1 MKQFI
6 DKLRSAVSR
15 FGGNSDLGFVF
26 GLFGAVL
33 LLVVPVHK
41 DLLSVLLVFSIAI
54 SLLILLTVI
63 YVKEPPE
70 FSVFPTILLAVTL
83 YRLGLNVASTRLI
96 LLDGDAGSVIQS
108 FGTFVVGGNYV
119 VGSVIFLILVI
130 INFVVITKGAG
141 RIAEVTARFTLDAMP
156 GKQMSIDAEMNSGV
170 ITEAQALEKRE
181 KIQKDADFYGSM
193 DGASKFVRGDAIAG
207 IFITVVNI
215 IGGILIGYFQRD
227 LTMGDALQTYTILSI
242 GDGLVS
248 QIPAIIVSIAAGI
261 LVTRSSEESDLGEF
275 VGRQLTIYPRAVGI
289 SGAMLL
295 MFAFFLDETFWPF
308 FILSMGCFAAAYH
321 FKKKADAEATV
332 LEELGAGDHA
342 ALAHGGAGPTAGQA
356 GGGQSGIV
364 PAGEEG
370 ASQLSPMESA
380 IEQEVFG
387 LEMGYGLLVLA
398 DKKKGGDLLERIT
411 GARTNFAKEM
421 GMLLPTIGVRDN
433 IELEPNEY
441 RFLLR
446 GKEIVRSTI
455 IPDRMLAMSMGGGDA
470 GRLKGIPTIEPVFG
484 IQAMWVPEEERR
496 NAEVEG
502 CTVVDPSSVLVTHL
516 SDVLKRNAYLIL
528 EREGTQRL
536 LDLVKDRNPTL
547 VSELLPDLVNVG
559 IIQRTLQNLLRERI
573 PIKNLTLILETIADM
588 AALTKNPDDLSEQTR
603 KRLGMY
609 FVKEY
614 EVEPNKLLA
623 MTFEPKLEQTLI
635 GRVKRSQFDIGMV
648 MDPDLTEGIIA
659 EIEPK
664 IQEMTEKGLT
674 PVIVTTSEL
683 RLAFR
688 RFMEPSYPQLVV
700 LAYQELPSETQIE
713 PFGAIALSGQALPED
728 IVSAME
734 AEGGPV
740 NPSSPEEVPVAA

>member
-1 MKQFI
+1 MNDLYQKF
-6 DKLRSAVSR
+6 KSNLGRLS
-15 FGGNSDLGFVF
+15 GNSDLGFVF

-41 DLLSVLLVFSIAI
+41 DILSILLVVSIAI

-63 YVKEPPE
+63 YVKDPPE
-70 FSVFPTILLAVTL
+70 FSVFPTLLLSVTL

-96 LLDGDAGSVIQS
+96 LLDGDAGSVIES

-119 VGSVIFLILVI
+119 VGTVIFLILVI

-170 ITEAQALEKRE
+170 ITEAEALSKRE

-193 DGASKFVRGDAIAG
+193 DGASKFVRGDAVAG

-215 IGGILIGYFQRD
+215 IGGILIGYFQKEMTIVGS
-227 LTMGDALQTYTILSI
+227 LEKYTILSI

-248 QIPAIIVSIAAGI
+248 QVPAIIISIAAGI
-261 LVTRSSEESDLGEF
+261 LVTRSSEEANLGEF
-275 VGRQLTIYPRAVGI
+275 VGKQLTVYPRAIGI
-289 SGAMLL
+289 AGCMLL
-295 MFAFFLDETFWPF
+295 LFAFFLSDTFWPF
-308 FILSMGCFAAAYH
+308 FILSLVCFGAAYH
-321 FKKKADAEATV
+321 YSKVASSEDSEFDEIGQASGPSQAPQ
-332 LEELGAGDHA
+332 
-342 ALAHGGAGPTAGQA
+342 GGAPQ
-356 GGGQSGIV
+356 QSS
-364 PAGEEG
+364 ALNSEEG
-370 ASQLSPMESA
+370 QENKLSPMENA

-398 DKKKGGDLLERIT
+398 DKKKGGDLLDRIT
-411 GARTNFAKEM
+411 GARTNFAREM

-446 GKEIVRSTI
+446 GKEIIRSTI
-455 IPDRMLAMSMGGGDA
+455 LPDRVLAMSMGGGDA
-470 GRLKGIPTIEPVFG
+470 GKLNGIPTIEPVFG
-484 IQAMWVPEEERR
+484 IQAMWIPDEERR
-496 NAEVEG
+496 NAEIEG

-516 SDVLKRNAYLIL
+516 ADVLKRIAYLIL

-536 LDLVKDRNPTL
+536 LDLIKDKNPTL

-573 PIKNLTLILETIADM
+573 PIKNLTIVLETIADM
-588 AALTKNPDDLSEQTR
+588 AAITKNPDDLSEQAR

-614 EVEPNKLLA
+614 EVETDKLLA
-623 MTFEPKLEQTLI
+623 MTFEPRLEQTLI
-635 GRVKRSQFDIGMV
+635 SRVKRSQFDIGLV
-648 MDPDLTEGIIA
+648 MDPNLTEGIIR

-664 IQEMTEKGLT
+664 IKEMTERGLS
-674 PVIVTTSEL
+674 PIIVTTTEL

-700 LAYQELPSETQIE
+700 LAYQELPTETQIE
-713 PFGAIALSGQALPED
+713 PFGAIALEAQSLPPD
-728 IVSAME
+728 IISAME
-734 AEGGPV
+734 DSNTPGDPQDI
-740 NPSSPEEVPVAA
+740 PVAA

>member
-1 MKQFI
+1 MKELSSKIKSLF
-6 DKLRSAVSR
+6 SR

-41 DLLSVLLVFSIAI
+41 DLLSILLVISIAI

-63 YVKEPPE
+63 YVKDPPE
-70 FSVFPTILLAVTL
+70 FSVFPTLLLSVTL

-96 LLDGDAGSVIQS
+96 LLDGDAGSVIES

-119 VGSVIFLILVI
+119 VGTVIFLILVI

-170 ITEAQALEKRE
+170 ITEAEALSKRE
-181 KIQKDADFYGSM
+181 KIQQDADFYGSM

-215 IGGILIGYFQRD
+215 IGGILIGYFQKD
-227 LTMGDALQTYTILSI
+227 MTITGSLEKYTILSI

-248 QIPAIIVSIAAGI
+248 QIPAIIISIAAGI
-261 LVTRSSEESDLGEF
+261 LVTRSSEEANLGEF
-275 VGRQLTIYPRAVGI
+275 VGKQLTIYPRAIGI
-289 SGAMLL
+289 AGVMLL
-295 MFAFFLDETFWPF
+295 LFSLFLNETFWPF
-308 FILSMGCFAAAYH
+308 FILSLICFATAYH
-321 FKKKADAEATV
+321 FSKKLSAQELEDAESLIGNMSPTPSSNVGATTTANQ
-332 LEELGAGDHA
+332 EDGDN
-342 ALAHGGAGPTAGQA
+342 
-356 GGGQSGIV
+356 SK
-364 PAGEEG
+364 
-370 ASQLSPMESA
+370 LSAMENA

-398 DKKKGGDLLERIT
+398 DNKKGGDLLERIT
-411 GARTNFAKEM
+411 GARTNFAREM

-446 GKEIVRSTI
+446 GKEIVRSSI
-455 IPDRMLAMSMGGGDA
+455 MPDRVLAMSMGGGA
-470 GRLKGIPTIEPVFG
+470 ASKLNGIPTIEPVFG
-484 IQAMWVPEEERR
+484 IQAMWVPEEEKR

-516 SDVLKRNAYLIL
+516 ADVLKREAHLIL

-536 LDLVKDRNPTL
+536 LDLIKDKNPTL

-559 IIQRTLQNLLRERI
+559 VIQRTLQNLLRERVS
-573 PIKNLTLILETIADM
+573 IKNLTIILETIADM
-588 AALTKNPDDLSEQTR
+588 ASVTKNPDDLSEQAR

-614 EVEPNKLLA
+614 ESEPNKLLA
-623 MTFEPKLEQTLI
+623 MTFEPTLEQTLVS
-635 GRVKRSQFDIGMV
+635 RVKRSQFDIGLL
-648 MDPDLTEGIIA
+648 MDPSLTEGIIT

-664 IQEMTEKGLT
+664 IREMSDRGLT
-674 PVIVTTSEL
+674 PILVTTAEL

-688 RFMEPSYPQLVV
+688 RFMEPSFPQLII
-700 LAYQELPSETQIE
+700 LAYQELPSETHVE
-713 PFGAIALSGQALPED
+713 PFAAIALEDNSLPPE

-734 AEGGPV
+734 NDP
-740 NPSSPEEVPVAA
+740 NIQNQPQVAA

>member
-1 MKQFI
+1 MNDLYQKF
-6 DKLRSAVSR
+6 KLSLGRLS
-15 FGGNSDLGFVF
+15 GNSDLGFVF

-41 DLLSVLLVFSIAI
+41 DILSILLVVSIAI

-63 YVKEPPE
+63 YVKDPPE
-70 FSVFPTILLAVTL
+70 FSVFPTLLLSVTL

-96 LLDGDAGSVIQS
+96 LLDGDAGSVIES

-119 VGSVIFLILVI
+119 VGTVIFLILVI

-170 ITEAQALEKRE
+170 ITEAEALSKRE

-193 DGASKFVRGDAIAG
+193 DGASKFVRGDAVAG

-215 IGGILIGYFQRD
+215 IGGILIGYFQKEMTIVGS
-227 LTMGDALQTYTILSI
+227 LEKYTILSI

-248 QIPAIIVSIAAGI
+248 QVPAIIISIAAGI
-261 LVTRSSEESDLGEF
+261 LVTRSSEEANLGEF
-275 VGRQLTIYPRAVGI
+275 VGKQLTVYPRAIGI
-289 SGAMLL
+289 AGCMLL
-295 MFAFFLDETFWPF
+295 LFAFFLSDTFWPF
-308 FILSMGCFAAAYH
+308 FILSLVCFGAAYH
-321 FKKKADAEATV
+321 YSKVASSEDSEFDEIGQASGPSQAPQ
-332 LEELGAGDHA
+332 
-342 ALAHGGAGPTAGQA
+342 GGAPQ
-356 GGGQSGIV
+356 QSS
-364 PAGEEG
+364 ALNSEEG
-370 ASQLSPMESA
+370 QENQLSPMENA

-398 DKKKGGDLLERIT
+398 DKKKGGDLLDRIT
-411 GARTNFAKEM
+411 GARTNFAREM

-446 GKEIVRSTI
+446 GKEIIRSTI
-455 IPDRMLAMSMGGGDA
+455 LPDRVLAMSMGGGDA
-470 GRLKGIPTIEPVFG
+470 GKLNGIPTIEPVFG
-484 IQAMWVPEEERR
+484 IQAMWIPDEERR
-496 NAEVEG
+496 NAEIEG

-516 SDVLKRNAYLIL
+516 ADVLKRIAYLIL

-536 LDLVKDRNPTL
+536 LDLIKDKNPTL

-573 PIKNLTLILETIADM
+573 PIKNLTIVLETIADM
-588 AALTKNPDDLSEQTR
+588 AAITKNPDDLSEQAR

-614 EVEPNKLLA
+614 EVETDKLLA
-623 MTFEPKLEQTLI
+623 MTFEPRLEQTLI
-635 GRVKRSQFDIGMV
+635 SRVKRSQFDIGLV
-648 MDPDLTEGIIA
+648 MDPNLTEGIIR

-664 IQEMTEKGLT
+664 IKEMTERGLS
-674 PVIVTTSEL
+674 PIIVTTTEL

-700 LAYQELPSETQIE
+700 LAYQELPTETQIE
-713 PFGAIALSGQALPED
+713 PFGAIALEAQSLPPD
-728 IVSAME
+728 IISAME
-734 AEGGPV
+734 DSNTPGDPQDI
-740 NPSSPEEVPVAA
+740 PVAA

>member
-1 MKQFI
+1 MTDFLAN
-6 DKLRSAVSR
+6 LRSTFSR

-33 LLVVPVHK
+33 LLVLPVHK
-41 DLLSVLLVFSIAI
+41 DILSVLLVFSIAI

-63 YVKEPPE
+63 YVKDPPE
-70 FSVFPTILLAVTL
+70 FSVFPTLLLAVTL

-96 LLDGDAGSVIQS
+96 LLDGDAGSVIQA

-119 VGSVIFLILVI
+119 VGAVIFFILVI

-170 ITEAQALEKRE
+170 ITEAQALERRAR
-181 KIQKDADFYGSM
+181 IQKDADFYGSM

-207 IFITVVNI
+207 IFITVVNV

-227 LTMGDALQTYTILSI
+227 MSMSDSLQTYTILSI
-242 GDGLVS
+242 GDGLVT

-261 LVTRSSEESDLGEF
+261 LVTRSSEETNLGEF
-275 VGRQLTIYPRAVGI
+275 VGRQLTVYPKAIAIAGV
-289 SGAMLL
+289 MLL
-295 MFAFFLDETFWPF
+295 LFSFFLSDTFWPF
-308 FILSMGCFAAAYH
+308 FILALGCFATAY
-321 FKKKADAEATV
+321 FLSKRSENA
-332 LEELGAGDHA
+332 LIEELAPQGADPA
-342 ALAHGGAGPTAGQA
+342 AAQLGMSGR
-356 GGGQSGIV
+356 QSSPGREQTME
-364 PAGEEG
+364 GE
-370 ASQLSPMESA
+370 SPKLSPMESA
-380 IEQEVFG
+380 IEQEVFA

-441 RFLLR
+441 RFMLR
-446 GKEIVRSTI
+446 GKEVVRASVM
-455 IPDRMLAMSMGGGDA
+455 PDRSLAMSMGDGDA
-470 GRLKGIPTIEPVFG
+470 SKLKGIPTTEPVFG
-484 IQAMWVPEEERR
+484 IKAMWIPEDEKRR
-496 NAEVEG
+496 AEVEG
-502 CTVVDPSSVLVTHL
+502 CTVVDPASVLVTHL
-516 SDVLKRNAYLIL
+516 ADVLKRTAHLIL

-536 LDLVKDRNPTL
+536 LDLIKDKNPTL

-588 AALTKNPDDLSEQTR
+588 APLTKNPDDLAEQTR

-614 EVEPNKLLA
+614 EVEPNKLVSL
-623 MTFEPKLEQTLI
+623 TFEPTLEQTLVS
-635 GRVKRSQFDIGMV
+635 RVKRSQFDIGLV
-648 MDPDLTEGIIA
+648 MDPQLTEGLIR

-664 IQEMTEKGLT
+664 IEEMSRNGLT
-674 PVIVTTSEL
+674 PVLVTTAEL

-713 PFGAIALSGQALPED
+713 PFGAIATANQGLPDE
-728 IVSAME
+728 IVNAME
-734 AEGGPV
+734 KQQAE
-740 NPSSPEEVPVAA
+740 EQVPVAA

>member
-1 MKQFI
+1 MSELWIKIKGAF
-6 DKLRSAVSR
+6 AR
-15 FGGNSDLGFVF
+15 FGGTSDLGFVF

-41 DLLSVLLVFSIAI
+41 DILSILLVISIAI

-63 YVKEPPE
+63 YVKDPPE
-70 FSVFPTILLAVTL
+70 FSVFPTLLLSVTL

-96 LLDGDAGSVIQS
+96 LLDGDAGSVINS

-119 VGSVIFLILVI
+119 VGTVIFLILVI

-170 ITEAQALEKRE
+170 ITEAEALSKRE

-193 DGASKFVRGDAIAG
+193 DGASKFVRGDAVAG

-215 IGGILIGYFQRD
+215 IGGILIGYFQKD
-227 LTMGDALQTYTILSI
+227 MTIGDSLQKYTILSI

-248 QIPAIIVSIAAGI
+248 QIPAIIISIAAGI
-261 LVTRSSEESDLGEF
+261 LVTRSSEEANLGEF
-275 VGRQLTIYPRAVGI
+275 VGKQLTIYPRAIAIAGI
-289 SGAMLL
+289 MLL
-295 MFAFFLDETFWPF
+295 LFSLFLDETFWPF
-308 FILSMGCFAAAYH
+308 FILSVICFAAAHH
-321 FKKKADAEATV
+321 FNKKLAAQEPEFAEI
-332 LEELGAGDHA
+332 
-342 ALAHGGAGPTAGQA
+342 
-356 GGGQSGIV
+356 GGGGMAAQ
-364 PAGEEG
+364 PAAHSNSAAPSTAEEKEG
-370 ASQLSPMESA
+370 SRLSAMESA

-398 DKKKGGDLLERIT
+398 DNKKGGDLLDRIT
-411 GARTNFAKEM
+411 GARTNFAREM

-446 GKEIVRSTI
+446 GKEIVRSSI
-455 IPDRMLAMSMGGGDA
+455 MPDRVLAMSMGGGDA
-470 GRLKGIPTIEPVFG
+470 SKLNGIPTIEPVFG
-484 IQAMWVPEEERR
+484 IKAMWVPEEERR

-516 SDVLKRNAYLIL
+516 ADVLKREAHLIL

-536 LDLVKDRNPTL
+536 LDLIKDKNPTL

-559 IIQRTLQNLLRERI
+559 VIQRTLQNLLRERVS
-573 PIKNLTLILETIADM
+573 IKNLTIILETIADM
-588 AALTKNPDDLSEQTR
+588 AAVTKNPDDLSEQCR

-614 EVEPNKLLA
+614 ESETNKLLA
-623 MTFEPKLEQTLI
+623 MTFEPTLEQTLVS
-635 GRVKRSQFDIGMV
+635 RVKRSQFDIGLL
-648 MDPDLTEGIIA
+648 MDPSLTEGIIR

-664 IQEMTEKGLT
+664 INEMADRGLT
-674 PVIVTTSEL
+674 PILVTTAEL

-700 LAYQELPSETQIE
+700 LAYQELPTETQVE
-713 PFGAIALSGQALPED
+713 PFAAIALEDRSLPPE
-728 IVSAME
+728 IVSALDE
-734 AEGGPV
+734 
-740 NPSSPEEVPVAA
+740 NPNLESQPQVAA

>member
-1 MKQFI
+1 MNDLYQKF
-6 DKLRSAVSR
+6 KSNLGRLS
-15 FGGNSDLGFVF
+15 GNSDLGFVF
-26 GLFGAVL
+26 GLFGAVF

-41 DLLSVLLVFSIAI
+41 DILSILLVVSIAI

-63 YVKEPPE
+63 YVKDPPE
-70 FSVFPTILLAVTL
+70 FSVFPTLLLSVTL

-96 LLDGDAGSVIQS
+96 LLDGDAGSVIES

-119 VGSVIFLILVI
+119 VGTVIFLILVI

-170 ITEAQALEKRE
+170 ITEAEALSKRE

-193 DGASKFVRGDAIAG
+193 DGASKFVRGDAVAG

-215 IGGILIGYFQRD
+215 IGGILIGYFQKEMTIVGS
-227 LTMGDALQTYTILSI
+227 LEKYTILSI

-248 QIPAIIVSIAAGI
+248 QVPAIIISIAAGI
-261 LVTRSSEESDLGEF
+261 LVTRSSEEANLGEF
-275 VGRQLTIYPRAVGI
+275 VGKQLTVYPRAIGI
-289 SGAMLL
+289 AGCMLL
-295 MFAFFLDETFWPF
+295 LFSFFLSETFWPF
-308 FILSMGCFAAAYH
+308 FILSMVCFAAAYH
-321 FKKKADAEATV
+321 YSKVASSEDSEFDEIGQGSGPSQAPQ
-332 LEELGAGDHA
+332 
-342 ALAHGGAGPTAGQA
+342 GGAPL
-356 GGGQSGIV
+356 QSS
-364 PAGEEG
+364 ALNSEEG
-370 ASQLSPMESA
+370 QENKLSPMENA

-398 DKKKGGDLLERIT
+398 DKKKGGDLLDRIT
-411 GARTNFAKEM
+411 GARTNFAREM

-446 GKEIVRSTI
+446 GKEIIRSTI
-455 IPDRMLAMSMGGGDA
+455 LPDRVLAMSMGGGDA
-470 GRLKGIPTIEPVFG
+470 GKLNGIPTIEPVFG
-484 IQAMWVPEEERR
+484 IQAMWIPDEERR
-496 NAEVEG
+496 NAEIEG

-516 SDVLKRNAYLIL
+516 ADVLKRIAYLIL

-536 LDLVKDRNPTL
+536 LDLIKDKNPTL

-573 PIKNLTLILETIADM
+573 PIKNLTIVLETIADM
-588 AALTKNPDDLSEQTR
+588 AAITKNPDDLSEQAR

-614 EVEPNKLLA
+614 EVETDKLLA
-623 MTFEPKLEQTLI
+623 MTFEPRLEQTLI
-635 GRVKRSQFDIGMV
+635 SRVKRSQFDIGLV
-648 MDPDLTEGIIA
+648 MDPNLTEGIIR

-664 IQEMTEKGLT
+664 IKEMTERGLS
-674 PVIVTTSEL
+674 PIIVTTSEL

-700 LAYQELPSETQIE
+700 LAYQELPTETQIE
-713 PFGAIALSGQALPED
+713 PFGAIALEAQSLPPD
-728 IVSAME
+728 IISAME
-734 AEGGPV
+734 DSNTPGDPQDI
-740 NPSSPEEVPVAA
+740 PVAA

>member
-1 MKQFI
+1 MNDLYQKF
-6 DKLRSAVSR
+6 KSNLGRLS
-15 FGGNSDLGFVF
+15 GNSDLGFVF
-26 GLFGAVL
+26 GLFGAVF

-41 DLLSVLLVFSIAI
+41 DILSILLVVSIAI

-63 YVKEPPE
+63 YVKDPPE
-70 FSVFPTILLAVTL
+70 FSVFPTLLLSVTL

-96 LLDGDAGSVIQS
+96 LLDGDAGSVIES

-119 VGSVIFLILVI
+119 VGTVIFLILVI

-170 ITEAQALEKRE
+170 ITEAEALSKRE

-193 DGASKFVRGDAIAG
+193 DGASKFVRGDAVAG

-215 IGGILIGYFQRD
+215 IGGILIGYFQKEMTIVGS
-227 LTMGDALQTYTILSI
+227 LEKYTILSI

-248 QIPAIIVSIAAGI
+248 QVPAIIISIAAGI
-261 LVTRSSEESDLGEF
+261 LVTRSSEEANLGEF
-275 VGRQLTIYPRAVGI
+275 VGKQLTVYPRAIGI
-289 SGAMLL
+289 AGCMLL
-295 MFAFFLDETFWPF
+295 LFSFFLSETFWPF
-308 FILSMGCFAAAYH
+308 FILSMVCFGAAYH
-321 FKKKADAEATV
+321 YSKVASSEDSEFDEIGQSSGPSQTAQ
-332 LEELGAGDHA
+332 
-342 ALAHGGAGPTAGQA
+342 GGAPQ
-356 GGGQSGIV
+356 QSS
-364 PAGEEG
+364 ALNSEEG
-370 ASQLSPMESA
+370 QENKLSPMENA

-398 DKKKGGDLLERIT
+398 DKKKGGDLLDRIT
-411 GARTNFAKEM
+411 GARTNFAREM

-446 GKEIVRSTI
+446 GKEIIRSTI
-455 IPDRMLAMSMGGGDA
+455 LPDRVLAMSMGGGDA
-470 GRLKGIPTIEPVFG
+470 GKLNGIPTIEPVFG
-484 IQAMWVPEEERR
+484 IQAMWIPDEERR
-496 NAEVEG
+496 NAEIEG

-516 SDVLKRNAYLIL
+516 ADVLKRIAYLIL

-536 LDLVKDRNPTL
+536 LDLIKDKNPTL

-573 PIKNLTLILETIADM
+573 PIKNLTIVLETIADM
-588 AALTKNPDDLSEQTR
+588 AAITKNPDDLSEQAR

-614 EVEPNKLLA
+614 EVETDKLLA
-623 MTFEPKLEQTLI
+623 MTFEPRLEQTLI
-635 GRVKRSQFDIGMV
+635 SRVKRSQFDIGLV
-648 MDPDLTEGIIA
+648 MDPNLTEGIIR

-664 IQEMTEKGLT
+664 IKEMTERGLS
-674 PVIVTTSEL
+674 PIIVTTSEL

-700 LAYQELPSETQIE
+700 LAYQELPTETQIE
-713 PFGAIALSGQALPED
+713 PFGAIALEAQSLPPD
-728 IVSAME
+728 IISAME
-734 AEGGPV
+734 DSNTPGDPQDI
-740 NPSSPEEVPVAA
+740 PVAA

>member
-1 MKQFI
+1 MNSLSAKLKSFQERLGGIGDFGFI
-6 DKLRSAVSR
+6 
-15 FGGNSDLGFVF
+15 F

-41 DLLSVLLVFSIAI
+41 DILSVLLVISIAI
-54 SLLILLTVI
+54 SLLILVTVI
-63 YVKEPPE
+63 YVKDPPE
-70 FSVFPTILLAVTL
+70 FSVFPTLLLSVTL

-96 LLDGDAGSVIQS
+96 LLDGDAGSVIES

-119 VGSVIFLILVI
+119 VGTVIFLILVI

-170 ITEAQALEKRE
+170 ITEAEALSKRA

-193 DGASKFVRGDAIAG
+193 DGASKFVRGDAVAG

-215 IGGILIGYFQRD
+215 IGGILIGYFQKD
-227 LTMGDALQTYTILSI
+227 MTISGSLEKYTILSI

-248 QIPAIIVSIAAGI
+248 QIPAIIISIAAGI

-275 VGRQLTIYPRAVGI
+275 VGKQLTIYPRAIAI

-295 MFAFFLDETFWPF
+295 LFALFLDETFWPF
-308 FILSMGCFAAAYH
+308 FILSMACFGAARH
-321 FKKKADAEATV
+321 FSKKSLLEDGE
-332 LEELGAGDHA
+332 LEELGQTGAPVAGA
-342 ALAHGGAGPTAGQA
+342 AQQGASANA
-356 GGGQSGIV
+356 
-364 PAGEEG
+364 PAAMNAEEG
-370 ASQLSPMESA
+370 GEGKLSPMESA

-411 GARTNFAKEM
+411 GARTNFAREM

-446 GKEIVRSTI
+446 GKEVVRSTI
-455 IPDRMLAMSMGGGDA
+455 MPDRVMAMSMGGGDA
-470 GRLKGIPTIEPVFG
+470 TKLKGVPTIEPVFG
-484 IQAMWVPEEERR
+484 IQAMWIPEDERR
-496 NAEVEG
+496 NAEIEG

-516 SDVLKRNAYLIL
+516 ADALKRIAYLIL

-536 LDLVKDRNPTL
+536 LDLIKDKNPTL

-573 PIKNLTLILETIADM
+573 SIKNLTIVLETIADM
-588 AALTKNPDDLSEQTR
+588 AAITKNPDDLAEQAR

-623 MTFEPKLEQTLI
+623 MTFEPRLEQTLI
-635 GRVKRSQFDIGMV
+635 NRVKRSQFDIGLV
-648 MDPDLTEGIIA
+648 MDPTLTDGIIR
-659 EIEPK
+659 EIDPK
-664 IQEMTEKGLT
+664 IKEMTERGLS
-674 PVIVTTSEL
+674 PIIVTTSEL

-688 RFMEPSYPQLVV
+688 RFMEPSYPQLIV
-700 LAYQELPSETQIE
+700 LAYQELPTETQIE
-713 PFGAIALSGQALPED
+713 PFGAIAIESQSLPPD
-728 IVSAME
+728 IISAME
-734 AEGGPV
+734 NEPK
-740 NPSSPEEVPVAA
+740 PDQSSEELTVAA

>member
-1 MKQFI
+1 MNDLYQKF
-6 DKLRSAVSR
+6 KSNLGRLS
-15 FGGNSDLGFVF
+15 GNSDLGFVF
-26 GLFGAVL
+26 GLFGAVF

-41 DLLSVLLVFSIAI
+41 DILSILLVVSIAI

-63 YVKEPPE
+63 YVKDPPE
-70 FSVFPTILLAVTL
+70 FSVFPTLLLSVTL

-96 LLDGDAGSVIQS
+96 LLDGDAGSVIES

-119 VGSVIFLILVI
+119 VGTVIFLILVI

-170 ITEAQALEKRE
+170 ITEAEALSKRE

-193 DGASKFVRGDAIAG
+193 DGASKFVRGDAVAG

-215 IGGILIGYFQRD
+215 IGGILIGYFQKEMTIVGS
-227 LTMGDALQTYTILSI
+227 LEKYTILSI

-248 QIPAIIVSIAAGI
+248 QVPAIIISIAAGI
-261 LVTRSSEESDLGEF
+261 LVTRSSEEANLGEF
-275 VGRQLTIYPRAVGI
+275 VGKQLTVYPRAIGI
-289 SGAMLL
+289 AGCMLL
-295 MFAFFLDETFWPF
+295 LFSFFLSETFWPF
-308 FILSMGCFAAAYH
+308 FILSMVCFGAAYH
-321 FKKKADAEATV
+321 YSKVASSEDSEFDEI
-332 LEELGAGDHA
+332 
-342 ALAHGGAGPTAGQA
+342 GQA
-356 GGGQSGIV
+356 SGPSQAPQGSAPQQSS
-364 PAGEEG
+364 ALNSEEG
-370 ASQLSPMESA
+370 QENKLSPMENA

-398 DKKKGGDLLERIT
+398 DKKKGGDLLDRIT
-411 GARTNFAKEM
+411 GARTNFAREM

-446 GKEIVRSTI
+446 GKEIIRSTI
-455 IPDRMLAMSMGGGDA
+455 LPDRVLAMSMGGGDA
-470 GRLKGIPTIEPVFG
+470 GKLNGIPTIEPVFG
-484 IQAMWVPEEERR
+484 IQAMWIPDEERR
-496 NAEVEG
+496 NAEIEG

-516 SDVLKRNAYLIL
+516 ADVLKRIAYLIL

-536 LDLVKDRNPTL
+536 LDLIKDKNPTL

-573 PIKNLTLILETIADM
+573 PIKNLTIVLETIADM
-588 AALTKNPDDLSEQTR
+588 AAITKNPDDLSEQAR

-614 EVEPNKLLA
+614 EVETDKLLA
-623 MTFEPKLEQTLI
+623 MTFEPRLEQTLI
-635 GRVKRSQFDIGMV
+635 SRVKRSQFDIGLV
-648 MDPDLTEGIIA
+648 MDPNLTEGIIR

-664 IQEMTEKGLT
+664 IKEMTERGLS
-674 PVIVTTSEL
+674 PIIVTTSEL

-700 LAYQELPSETQIE
+700 LAYQELPTETQIE
-713 PFGAIALSGQALPED
+713 PFGAIALEAQSLPPD
-728 IVSAME
+728 IISAME
-734 AEGGPV
+734 DSNTPGDPQDI
-740 NPSSPEEVPVAA
+740 PVAA

>member
-1 MKQFI
+1 MNDLYQKF
-6 DKLRSAVSR
+6 KSNLGRLS
-15 FGGNSDLGFVF
+15 GNSDLGFVF
-26 GLFGAVL
+26 GLFGAVF

-41 DLLSVLLVFSIAI
+41 DILSILLVVSIAI

-63 YVKEPPE
+63 YVKDPPE
-70 FSVFPTILLAVTL
+70 FSVFPTLLLSVTL

-96 LLDGDAGSVIQS
+96 LLDGDAGSVIES

-119 VGSVIFLILVI
+119 VGTVIFLILVI

-170 ITEAQALEKRE
+170 ITEAEALSKRE

-193 DGASKFVRGDAIAG
+193 DGASKFVRGDAVAG

-215 IGGILIGYFQRD
+215 IGGILIGYFQKEMTIVGS
-227 LTMGDALQTYTILSI
+227 LEKYTILSI

-248 QIPAIIVSIAAGI
+248 QVPAIIISIAAGI
-261 LVTRSSEESDLGEF
+261 LVTRSSEEANLGEF
-275 VGRQLTIYPRAVGI
+275 VGKQLTVYPRAIGI
-289 SGAMLL
+289 AGCMLL
-295 MFAFFLDETFWPF
+295 LFSFFLSETFWPF
-308 FILSMGCFAAAYH
+308 FILSMVCFAAAYH
-321 FKKKADAEATV
+321 YSKVASSEDSEFDEI
-332 LEELGAGDHA
+332 
-342 ALAHGGAGPTAGQA
+342 GQA
-356 GGGQSGIV
+356 SGPSQAPQGGVPQQSS
-364 PAGEEG
+364 ALNSEEG
-370 ASQLSPMESA
+370 QENKLSPMENA

-398 DKKKGGDLLERIT
+398 DKKKGGDLLDRIT
-411 GARTNFAKEM
+411 GARTNFAREM

-446 GKEIVRSTI
+446 GKEIIRSTI
-455 IPDRMLAMSMGGGDA
+455 LPDRVLAMSMGGGDA
-470 GRLKGIPTIEPVFG
+470 GKLNGIPTIEPVFG
-484 IQAMWVPEEERR
+484 IQAMWIPDEERR
-496 NAEVEG
+496 NAEIEG

-516 SDVLKRNAYLIL
+516 ADVLKRIAYLIL

-536 LDLVKDRNPTL
+536 LDLIKDKNPTL

-573 PIKNLTLILETIADM
+573 PIKNLTIVLETIADM
-588 AALTKNPDDLSEQTR
+588 AAITKNPDDLSEQAR

-614 EVEPNKLLA
+614 EVETDKLLA
-623 MTFEPKLEQTLI
+623 MTFEPRLEQTLI
-635 GRVKRSQFDIGMV
+635 SRVKRSQFDIGLV
-648 MDPDLTEGIIA
+648 MDPNLTEGIIR

-664 IQEMTEKGLT
+664 IKEMTERGLS
-674 PVIVTTSEL
+674 PIIVTTSEL

-700 LAYQELPSETQIE
+700 LAYQELPTETQIE
-713 PFGAIALSGQALPED
+713 PFGAIALEAQSLPPD
-728 IVSAME
+728 IISAME
-734 AEGGPV
+734 DSNTPGDPQDI
-740 NPSSPEEVPVAA
+740 PVAA

>member
-1 MKQFI
+1 MNDLYQKF
-6 DKLRSAVSR
+6 KSNLGRLS
-15 FGGNSDLGFVF
+15 GNSDLGFVF
-26 GLFGAVL
+26 GLFGAVF

-41 DLLSVLLVFSIAI
+41 DILSILLVVSIAI

-63 YVKEPPE
+63 YVKDPPE
-70 FSVFPTILLAVTL
+70 FSVFPTLLLSVTL

-96 LLDGDAGSVIQS
+96 LLDGDAGSVIES

-119 VGSVIFLILVI
+119 VGTVIFLILVI

-170 ITEAQALEKRE
+170 ITEAEALSKRE

-193 DGASKFVRGDAIAG
+193 DGASKFVRGDAVAG

-215 IGGILIGYFQRD
+215 IGGILIGYFQKEMTIVGS
-227 LTMGDALQTYTILSI
+227 LEKYTILSI

-248 QIPAIIVSIAAGI
+248 QVPAIIISIAAGI
-261 LVTRSSEESDLGEF
+261 LVTRSSEEANLGEF
-275 VGRQLTIYPRAVGI
+275 VGKQLTVYPRAIGI
-289 SGAMLL
+289 AGCMLL
-295 MFAFFLDETFWPF
+295 LFSFFLSETFWPF
-308 FILSMGCFAAAYH
+308 FILSMVCFGAAYH
-321 FKKKADAEATV
+321 YSKVASSEDSEFDEIGQASGPSQAPQ
-332 LEELGAGDHA
+332 
-342 ALAHGGAGPTAGQA
+342 GGAPQ
-356 GGGQSGIV
+356 QSS
-364 PAGEEG
+364 ALNSEEG
-370 ASQLSPMESA
+370 QENKLSPMENA

-398 DKKKGGDLLERIT
+398 DKKKGGDLLDRIT
-411 GARTNFAKEM
+411 GARTNFAREM

-446 GKEIVRSTI
+446 GKEIIRSTI
-455 IPDRMLAMSMGGGDA
+455 LPDRVLAMSMGGGDA
-470 GRLKGIPTIEPVFG
+470 GKLNGIPTIEPVFG
-484 IQAMWVPEEERR
+484 IQAMWIPDEERR
-496 NAEVEG
+496 NAEIEG

-516 SDVLKRNAYLIL
+516 ADVLKRIAYLIL

-536 LDLVKDRNPTL
+536 LDLIKDKNPTL

-573 PIKNLTLILETIADM
+573 PIKNLTIVLETIADM
-588 AALTKNPDDLSEQTR
+588 AAITKNPDDLSEQAR

-614 EVEPNKLLA
+614 EVETDKLLA
-623 MTFEPKLEQTLI
+623 MTFEPRLEQTLI
-635 GRVKRSQFDIGMV
+635 SRVKRSQFDIGLV
-648 MDPDLTEGIIA
+648 MDPNLTEGIIR

-664 IQEMTEKGLT
+664 IKEMTERGLS
-674 PVIVTTSEL
+674 PIIVTTTEL

-700 LAYQELPSETQIE
+700 LAYQELPTETQIE
-713 PFGAIALSGQALPED
+713 PFGAIALEAQSLPPD
-728 IVSAME
+728 IISAME
-734 AEGGPV
+734 DSNTPGDPQDI
-740 NPSSPEEVPVAA
+740 PVAA

>member
-1 MKQFI
+1 MNDLYQKF
-6 DKLRSAVSR
+6 KSNLGRLS
-15 FGGNSDLGFVF
+15 GNSDLGFVF
-26 GLFGAVL
+26 GLFGAVF

-41 DLLSVLLVFSIAI
+41 DILSILLVVSIAI

-63 YVKEPPE
+63 YVKDPPE
-70 FSVFPTILLAVTL
+70 FSVFPTLLLSVTL

-96 LLDGDAGSVIQS
+96 LLDGDAGSVIES

-119 VGSVIFLILVI
+119 VGTVIFLILVI

-170 ITEAQALEKRE
+170 ITEAEALSKRE

-193 DGASKFVRGDAIAG
+193 DGASKFVRGDAVAG

-215 IGGILIGYFQRD
+215 IGGILIGYFQKEMTIVGS
-227 LTMGDALQTYTILSI
+227 LEKYTILSI

-248 QIPAIIVSIAAGI
+248 QVPAIIISIAAGI
-261 LVTRSSEESDLGEF
+261 LVTRSSEEANLGEF
-275 VGRQLTIYPRAVGI
+275 VGKQLTVYPRAIGI
-289 SGAMLL
+289 AGCMLL
-295 MFAFFLDETFWPF
+295 LFAFFLSDTFWPF
-308 FILSMGCFAAAYH
+308 FILSMVCFGAAYH
-321 FKKKADAEATV
+321 YSKVASSEDSEFDEI
-332 LEELGAGDHA
+332 
-342 ALAHGGAGPTAGQA
+342 GQA
-356 GGGQSGIV
+356 SGPSQAPQGGVPQQSS
-364 PAGEEG
+364 ALNSEEG
-370 ASQLSPMESA
+370 QENQLSPMENA

-398 DKKKGGDLLERIT
+398 DKKKGGDLLDRIT
-411 GARTNFAKEM
+411 GARTNFAREM

-446 GKEIVRSTI
+446 GKEIIRSTI
-455 IPDRMLAMSMGGGDA
+455 LPDRVLAMSMGGGDA
-470 GRLKGIPTIEPVFG
+470 GKLNGIPTIEPVFG
-484 IQAMWVPEEERR
+484 IQAMWIPDEERR
-496 NAEVEG
+496 NAEIEG

-516 SDVLKRNAYLIL
+516 ADVLKRIAYLIL

-536 LDLVKDRNPTL
+536 LDLIKDKNPTL

-573 PIKNLTLILETIADM
+573 PIKNLTIVLETIADM
-588 AALTKNPDDLSEQTR
+588 AAITKNPDDLSEQAR

-614 EVEPNKLLA
+614 EVETDKLLA
-623 MTFEPKLEQTLI
+623 MTFEPRLEQTLI
-635 GRVKRSQFDIGMV
+635 SRVKRSQFDIGLV
-648 MDPDLTEGIIA
+648 MDPNLTEGIIR

-664 IQEMTEKGLT
+664 IKEMTERGLS
-674 PVIVTTSEL
+674 PIIVTTTEL

-700 LAYQELPSETQIE
+700 LAYQELPTETQIE
-713 PFGAIALSGQALPED
+713 PFGAIALEAQSLPPD
-728 IVSAME
+728 IISAME
-734 AEGGPV
+734 DSNTPGDPQDI
-740 NPSSPEEVPVAA
+740 PVAA

>member
-1 MKQFI
+1 MTQFL
-6 DKLRSAVSR
+6 DKLRSAFSR

-33 LLVVPVHK
+33 LLVIPVHK
-41 DLLSVLLVFSIAI
+41 DVLSVLLVFSMAI

-70 FSVFPTILLAVTL
+70 FSVFPTILLSVTL

-181 KIQKDADFYGSM
+181 RIQKDADFYGSM

-295 MFAFFLDETFWPF
+295 LFAFFLDETFWPF

-321 FKKKADAEATV
+321 FKKKADSETAV
-332 LEELGAGDHA
+332 LEEIGGGDQA
-342 ALAHGGAGPTAGQA
+342 ALSHGGSGSSAGQA
-356 GGGQSGIV
+356 GGQSGIV
-364 PAGEEG
+364 PSGEEG
-370 ASQLSPMESA
+370 VAQLSPMESA

-713 PFGAIALSGQALPED
+713 PFGAIALSGQALPEE

-734 AEGGPV
+734 AEGDSA
-740 NPSSPEEVPVAA
+740 NPSSPKEVPVAA

>member
-1 MKQFI
+1 MNSLSIKLKSLQEKLGGIGDFGFI
-6 DKLRSAVSR
+6 
-15 FGGNSDLGFVF
+15 F

-41 DLLSVLLVFSIAI
+41 DILSILLVISIAI
-54 SLLILLTVI
+54 SLLILVTVI
-63 YVKEPPE
+63 YVKDPPE
-70 FSVFPTILLAVTL
+70 FSVFPTLLLSVTL

-96 LLDGDAGSVIQS
+96 LLDGDAGSVIES

-119 VGSVIFLILVI
+119 VGTVIFLILVI

-170 ITEAQALEKRE
+170 ITEAEALSKRA

-193 DGASKFVRGDAIAG
+193 DGASKFVRGDAVAG

-215 IGGILIGYFQRD
+215 IGGILIGYFQKD
-227 LTMGDALQTYTILSI
+227 MTISGSLEKYTILSI

-248 QIPAIIVSIAAGI
+248 QIPAIIISIAAGI

-275 VGRQLTIYPRAVGI
+275 VGKQLTIYPRAIAI

-295 MFAFFLDETFWPF
+295 LFALFLDETFWPF
-308 FILSMGCFAAAYH
+308 FILSMACFGAARH
-321 FKKKADAEATV
+321 FSKKSLLEDGE
-332 LEELGAGDHA
+332 LEELGQTGAPVAGA
-342 ALAHGGAGPTAGQA
+342 AQQGASANA
-356 GGGQSGIV
+356 
-364 PAGEEG
+364 PAAMNAEEG
-370 ASQLSPMESA
+370 GEGKLSPMESA

-411 GARTNFAKEM
+411 GARTNFAREM

-446 GKEIVRSTI
+446 GKEVVRSTI
-455 IPDRMLAMSMGGGDA
+455 MPDRVLAMSMGGGDA
-470 GRLKGIPTIEPVFG
+470 TKLKGIPTIEPVFG
-484 IQAMWVPEEERR
+484 IQAMWIPEDERR
-496 NAEVEG
+496 NAEIEG

-516 SDVLKRNAYLIL
+516 ADALKRIAYLIL

-536 LDLVKDRNPTL
+536 LDLIKDKNPTL

-573 PIKNLTLILETIADM
+573 SIKNLTIVLETIADM
-588 AALTKNPDDLSEQTR
+588 AAITKNPDDLAEQAR

-623 MTFEPKLEQTLI
+623 MTFEPRLEQTLI
-635 GRVKRSQFDIGMV
+635 NRVKRSQFDIGLV
-648 MDPDLTEGIIA
+648 MDPSLTDGIIR
-659 EIEPK
+659 EIDPK
-664 IQEMTEKGLT
+664 IKEMTERGLS
-674 PVIVTTSEL
+674 PIIVTTSEL

-688 RFMEPSYPQLVV
+688 RFMEPSYPQLIV
-700 LAYQELPSETQIE
+700 LAYQELPTETQIE
-713 PFGAIALSGQALPED
+713 PFGAIAIESQSLPPD
-728 IVSAME
+728 IISAME
-734 AEGGPV
+734 NEPKPDQG
-740 NPSSPEEVPVAA
+740 SEELTVAA

>member
-1 MKQFI
+1 MSVVLQNI
-6 DKLRSAVSR
+6 RSFFAR

-33 LLVVPVHK
+33 LLVLPIHK
-41 DLLSVLLVFSIAI
+41 DLLSILLVFSIAI

-63 YVKEPPE
+63 YVKDPPE
-70 FSVFPTILLAVTL
+70 FSVFPTLLLAVTL

-96 LLDGDAGSVIQS
+96 LLDGDAGSVIHS

-119 VGSVIFLILVI
+119 VGAVIFLILVI

-170 ITEAQALEKRE
+170 ITEAQALERRE

-193 DGASKFVRGDAIAG
+193 DGASKFVRGDAVAG

-227 LTMGDALQTYTILSI
+227 MTMSDSLQTYTILSI
-242 GDGLVS
+242 GDGLVT

-261 LVTRSSEESDLGEF
+261 LVTRSSEESNLGEF
-275 VGRQLTIYPRAVGI
+275 VGRQLTVYPKAIGI
-289 SGAMLL
+289 AGAMLL
-295 MFAFFLDETFWPF
+295 MFAFFLSETFWPF
-308 FILSMGCFAAAYH
+308 FILAILCFGAAYY
-321 FKKKADAEATV
+321 FSEKSKD
-332 LEELGAGDHA
+332 A
-342 ALAHGGAGPTAGQA
+342 ALQDITENHPQIANQGQGAAKGLPAPQAAGNADQA
-356 GGGQSGIV
+356 SSGA
-364 PAGEEG
+364 P
-370 ASQLSPMESA
+370 QLSPMESA

-446 GKEIVRSTI
+446 GKEVTRASV
-455 IPDRMLAMSMGGGDA
+455 IPDRALAMSMGGGDA
-470 GRLKGIPTIEPVFG
+470 SKLNGIPTTEPVFG
-484 IQAMWVPEEERR
+484 ISAMWIPEDEKR

-516 SDVLKRNAYLIL
+516 ADVLKRTAHLIL

-536 LDLVKDRNPTL
+536 LDLIKDKNPTL

-559 IIQRTLQNLLRERI
+559 VIQRTLQNLLRERI

-588 AALTKNPDDLSEQTR
+588 AGLTKNPDDLSEQTR

-609 FVKEY
+609 FIKEF
-614 EVEPNKLLA
+614 ESEPNKLVA
-623 MTFEPKLEQTLI
+623 MTFEPTLEQTLI
-635 GRVKRSQFDIGMV
+635 SRVKRSQFDIGLV
-648 MDPDLTEGIIA
+648 MDPQLTEGIIK

-664 IQEMTEKGLT
+664 IKEMSENGMT
-674 PVIVTTSEL
+674 PVIVTTAEL

-700 LAYQELPSETQIE
+700 LAYQELPTETQIE
-713 PFGAIALSGQALPED
+713 PFGAIALAGQQLPED
-728 IVSAME
+728 IVNAMDKQNSH
-734 AEGGPV
+734 GD
-740 NPSSPEEVPVAA
+740 VPVAA